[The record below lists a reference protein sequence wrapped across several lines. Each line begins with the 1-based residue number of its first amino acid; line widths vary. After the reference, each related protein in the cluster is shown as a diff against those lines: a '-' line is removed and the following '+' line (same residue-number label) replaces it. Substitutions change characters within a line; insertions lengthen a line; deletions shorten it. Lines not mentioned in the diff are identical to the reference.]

1 MGIRVKGIVRAEA
14 ELTTGDEYH
23 PVALPGASLK
33 QGEQAEIYITGG
45 NGWIN
50 IDEVRL
56 ER

>member
-1 MGIRVKGIVRAEA
+1 MNGSVRAEA
-14 ELTTGDEYH
+14 ELTAGDEYH
-23 PVALPGASLK
+23 PVVLPDASLK